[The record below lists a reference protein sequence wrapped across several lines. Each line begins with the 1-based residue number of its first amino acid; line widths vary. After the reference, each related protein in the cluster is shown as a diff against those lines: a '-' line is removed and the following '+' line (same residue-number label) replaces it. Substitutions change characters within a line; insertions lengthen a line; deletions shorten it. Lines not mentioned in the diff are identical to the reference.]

1 MKCEYEIGNDMKAES
16 TEFVGSCGKYAGL
29 QCPLKKRIKIKF
41 LGFAPYHKPHEQAY
55 YRFLSE
61 RYDVVECDD
70 PDYIID
76 GGLDFRHVKY
86 DCVKILL
93 NGENTVPNFDLYDY
107 AVASSDLSFG
117 DRYLRMPWFAF
128 YPCFACITQRKTEP
142 EESLL
147 NRGFCSFVVSNAE
160 FGDPMRRKFFE
171 ALSKYKPV
179 ASGGRYRNNV
189 GGPIS
194 DKVAFCR
201 GYKFNIAFEN
211 SSYPGYTTEK
221 IMEAYV
227 AQTVPVYYGNPTVET
242 DFRVDSMVRVT
253 SEADIERAIEEIVR
267 LDRDDEA
274 YLKVVTAQCLV
285 EDSPFV
291 YEQRLESFLAH
302 IFDQPIGTAGRLCSY
317 GCQAMM
323 RRHLKPI
330 RLMDQRLRDSA
341 VFRWVAGISGKIR
354 SR

>member
-1 MKCEYEIGNDMKAES
+1 MKK
-16 TEFVGSCGKYAGL
+16 
-29 QCPLKKRIKIKF
+29 QIKIKF
-41 LGFAPYHKPHEQAY
+41 LGFAPYHRPHEQAY

-76 GGLDFRHVKY
+76 GGLDFKHVKY

-93 NGENTVPNFDLYDY
+93 NGENTVPDFNLYDY
-107 AVASSDLSFG
+107 AVASCELTFG

-128 YPCFACITQRKTEP
+128 YPYFPDITRRRTEP
-142 EESLL
+142 DKDLL

-160 FGDPMRRKFFE
+160 FGDPMRRRFFE
-171 ALSKYKPV
+171 ALSEYKPV
-179 ASGGRYRNNV
+179 ASGGKYRNNV
-189 GGPIS
+189 GGPVT
-194 DKVAFCR
+194 DKIAFCR

-227 AQTVPVYYGNPTVET
+227 AQTVPIYYGNPSVET
-242 DFRVDSMVRVT
+242 DFRPESMVRVADE
-253 SEADIERAIEEIVR
+253 SDIERAIEEIIR

-274 YLKVVTAQCLV
+274 YLKVATAPCLV
-285 EDSPFV
+285 EDSPGV
-291 YEQRLESFLAH
+291 YEERLERFLAYV
-302 IFDQPIGTAGRLCSY
+302 FDQPLETAGRLCPY
-317 GCQAMM
+317 GCQAVT
-323 RRHLKPI
+323 RRHRKPI
-330 RLMDQRLRDSA
+330 RVMDQRLRDSA
-341 VFRWVAGISGKIR
+341 AFRWVAGISGKIR